1 MDYQLVT
8 FNLDAEE
15 FAVDILKVQEIIRMV
30 EITKVPKMPHYMEGV
45 INLRGK
51 VISVV
56 NLRKRFNKAPAEET
70 KDTRIVVVNFNGTTV
85 GLLVDSVSE
94 VLRVSENVVEPPP
107 PVMEGGMETEY
118 IKSVGRLE
126 DRLLILLDL
135 EKVFVSEGTLAMA

>member
-1 MDYQLVT
+1 
-8 FNLDAEE
+8 
-15 FAVDILKVQEIIRMV
+15 MV
-30 EITKVPKMPHYMEGV
+30 
-45 INLRGK
+45 LA
-51 VISVV
+51 
-56 NLRKRFNKAPAEET
+56 NKPPTEET

-94 VLRVSENVVEPPP
+94 VLRLSENVVEPPP

-135 EKVFVSEGTLAMA
+135 EKVFVTEGALAVA